1 MQSGKDLWIQGKTL
15 RSSQKNP
22 WGVVGIPR
30 FRGGP
35 LGIGKNAWIQGILR
49 EHSWGQERIL
59 RFRRES
65 LELGEDSW
73 GQRKTFKVREDP
85 HVQGRTSGVK
95 GGFLGSGEIPESEE
109 ILGIKERSSDTLF

>member
-15 RSSQKNP
+15 RSGQKNP
-22 WGVVGIPR
+22 WGEVGIPR

-35 LGIGKNAWIQGILR
+35 LGIGKNAWIQGSIQGKIPMLR
-49 EHSWGQERIL
+49 EDSWGQERF

-95 GGFLGSGEIPESEE
+95 GGFPGSGEIPESEE
-109 ILGIKERSSDTLF
+109 ILGIRER